1 MNLQK
6 LQEKLLA
13 AARSNPP
20 GDHVPFAFEKRIM
33 AHLSKPVVDF
43 WSVWGRSLWRAAA
56 TCVVATVLLGGWSVQ
71 TTPSEKPDLGQAFE
85 NTVFAALD
93 EQSAINSYEE
103 TW

>member
-6 LQEKLLA
+6 LQQKLLA

-20 GDHVPFAFEKRIM
+20 SDHVPYAFEKRIM
-33 AHLSKPVVDF
+33 AHLSKPVMDV
-43 WSVWGRSLWRAAA
+43 WSAWGRSLWRAAA
-56 TCVVATVLLGGWSVQ
+56 ACAVVSALLGGWTVQ
-71 TTPSEKPDLGQAFE
+71 TSPTEKMDLGQAFE

-93 EQSAINSYEE
+93 ERPVTVSYEE